1 MNKRTRHN
9 RNKNK
14 KLNKSKR
21 YYGGAQLE
29 QGPHVTQV
37 PQHEGKP
44 PGIFDV
50 LGDKLATYSGKVAGY
65 VKNKG
70 LRLVG
75 LQEIKSDNAN
85 DSVSEVDNKIGQI
98 SNAATN
104 AISGIAAQAS
114 AIGADVVK
122 VADGTSAAILENV
135 NDVLESPKV
144 EHSVVET
151 AQQTAKDA
159 VNLLNKVNEAL
170 DTPELKAAAETA
182 LNNAAAYTS
191 IAVDAMDK
199 PIDKVIDKVNE
210 SGAKAAAGVASGFV
224 RVATDAAAAVP
235 GAGAIIDIGKMVNDG
250 SAAVGKVVEAA
261 STSVENISDAVE
273 ETTENFKE
281 GIEKLNE
288 AKHALQDKANVL
300 GNNATN
306 VLGNNATN
314 VLGNSATN
322 VLGKG
327 TASLNKLNTEGINT
341 LNRVHKSM
349 DAFHNPLKNN
359 STATATPPATVGG
372 RKTRRKLFKRKAKSK
387 RVRFAL

>member
-1 MNKRTRHN
+1 MNKRTKHN

-14 KLNKSKR
+14 KINKSKR
-21 YYGGAQLE
+21 LYGGAQLE
-29 QGPHVTQV
+29 HVTPV
-37 PQHEGKP
+37 PQETNKNSFVTPVPQDKEKP

-50 LGDKLATYSGKVAGY
+50 IGNKLATYSGNVAGY

-75 LQEIKSDNAN
+75 LEEIRPLQEPVKN
-85 DSVSEVDNKIGQI
+85 DSVSAVDNKISQV
-98 SNAATN
+98 SDAATN
-104 AISGIAAQAS
+104 AISGLVSQAS

-135 NDVLESPKV
+135 NDVLESPEV
-144 EHSVVET
+144 QHSVVET

-170 DTPELKAAAETA
+170 DTPELKAAAETT
-182 LNNAAAYTS
+182 LNNAAEYTN
-191 IAVDAMDK
+191 IAVEAMDK

-210 SGAKAAAGVASGFV
+210 SGTKAAAGVASGFV
-224 RVATDAAAAVP
+224 KVATDAAAAVP
-235 GAGAIIDIGKMVNDG
+235 GAGAIIDIGKMVND
-250 SAAVGKVVEAA
+250 STAAVGKVVEAA

-281 GIEKLNE
+281 GVEKLND
-288 AKHALQDKANVL
+288 AKNAVENKANVL
-300 GNNATN
+300 GN
-306 VLGNNATN
+306 
-314 VLGNSATN
+314 SASN

-327 TASLNKLNTEGINT
+327 TTSLNKLNTEGINT
-341 LNRVHKSM
+341 LNRVNESM
-349 DAFHNPLKNN
+349 DAFHDPLKNN
-359 STATATPPATVGG
+359 ITATNPVTVGG
-372 RKTRRKLFKRKAKSK
+372 RKSRRKLLKRKAKSK

>member
-29 QGPHVTQV
+29 HVTPV
-37 PQHEGKP
+37 PQATDTNSFVTPVPQQQVKP

-50 LGDKLATYSGKVAGY
+50 IGNKLASYSGKVAGY

-75 LQEIKSDNAN
+75 LQEIHPEQEPVNN
-85 DSVSEVDNKIGQI
+85 GSVSAVDNKIGQV
-98 SNAATN
+98 SDAATN
-104 AISGIAAQAS
+104 AISGLVSQAS

-151 AQQTAKDA
+151 AKQTAKDA
-159 VNLLNKVNEAL
+159 INLLNKVNEAL
-170 DTPELKAAAETA
+170 DTPELKAAAETT
-182 LNNAAAYTS
+182 LNNAADYTN
-191 IAVDAMDK
+191 IAVQAMDK
-199 PIDKVIDKVNE
+199 PIDNVIDKVNE

-224 RVATDAAAAVP
+224 KVATDAAAAVP

-250 SAAVGKVVEAA
+250 TAAVGKVVEAA

-281 GIEKLNE
+281 GVEKLNA
-288 AKHALQDKANVL
+288 AKNALEDKA
-300 GNNATN
+300 
-306 VLGNNATN
+306 N

-327 TASLNKLNTEGINT
+327 TTSLNKLNTEGINT
-341 LNRVHKSM
+341 LNRVHESM
-349 DAFHNPLKNN
+349 GAFHDPLKNN
-359 STATATPPATVGG
+359 IAATATATDAAAGG
-372 RKTRRKLFKRKAKSK
+372 ARKTRRKLLKRKAKSK

>member
-21 YYGGAQLE
+21 YYGGAQIE
-29 QGPHVTQV
+29 HVSPV
-37 PQHEGKP
+37 PQERVKP
-44 PGIFDV
+44 PGIFN
-50 LGDKLATYSGKVAGY
+50 LIGDKLATYSGNVAGY

-70 LRLVG
+70 LRLIG
-75 LQEIKSDNAN
+75 LQEIHPGQEPIKNE
-85 DSVSEVDNKIGQI
+85 SVSAVDNKIGQI
-98 SNAATN
+98 SDAATN
-104 AISGIAAQAS
+104 AISGLVSQAS

-151 AQQTAKDA
+151 AKQTAKDT

-170 DTPELKAAAETA
+170 DTPELKAVAETT
-182 LNNAAAYTS
+182 LNNAAEYTN
-191 IAVDAMDK
+191 IAVEAMDK

-210 SGAKAAAGVASGFV
+210 SGAKAAAGVAAGVV

-235 GAGAIIDIGKMVNDG
+235 GAGAIIDIGKMVND
-250 SAAVGKVVEAA
+250 STAAVGKVVEAA

-288 AKHALQDKANVL
+288 AKNALQDK
-300 GNNATN
+300 
-306 VLGNNATN
+306 TN

-322 VLGKG
+322 VLGNSSKNILEKG
-327 TASLNKLNTEGINT
+327 TTSLNKLNTEGINT
-341 LNRVHKSM
+341 LNRVHESM
-349 DAFHNPLKNN
+349 GAFHDPLKKNIVD
-359 STATATPPATVGG
+359 TAPTAGGG